1 MPLTPQAAKVL
12 SNALVLHHWQQAD
25 LARACGLDR
34 TQVNLHI
41 NGARV
46 IRDDHLAAYC
56 TALDRTE
63 QAQLVAAWLR
73 DTLPATAQDA
83 VLSDSGDRIREDVA
97 QWQPGL
103 DDEQR
108 QMLHWWAQKLAVDRE
123 LDEVFR
129 VLTRRAGWQALDS
142 QPPAKQPIWPPSTG
156 RKLTPL
162 PKTLPDLHQPTPN
175 PPTEKQ
181 A

>member
-1 MPLTPQAAKVL
+1 MPDTPNASKVL
-12 SNALVLHHWQQAD
+12 STVLPLHSWQQGD
-25 LARACGLDR
+25 LARASGLDR
-34 TQVNLHI
+34 ATVSLHI
-41 NGARV
+41 NGARA

-73 DTLPATAQDA
+73 DTLPPTTQDV

-108 QMLHWWAQKLAVDRE
+108 QMLAWWSQKLATDRE
-123 LDEVFR
+123 LDEIFR
-129 VLTRRAGWQALDS
+129 ILTRRAGWQLN
-142 QPPAKQPIWPPSTG
+142 PNEK
-156 RKLTPL
+156 
-162 PKTLPDLHQPTPN
+162 PTF
-175 PPTEKQ
+175 
-181 A
+181 